1 MTQLGPAAT
10 WSLACLP
17 PVRVSLVRLVA
28 EEPASLPPLPTTSL
42 HGALEPAL
50 EALCDPLCPAHQEL
64 LEGAAP
70 EAVRAAAGSAVA
82 ARGVTTAAPRPWT
95 VAPVNTVDDV
105 ESVEL
110 AAGDVLSLRITVVGE
125 RALGCEGLLLGALG
139 RAATAGVGIRPGHRG
154 RPRFRLDAATPLP
167 APSLDG
173 PLARRALLDCTTPLR
188 LKRHDD
194 SAPGTERRARF
205 AEELDALTLWR
216 ALVRRAQTLA
226 IAYGGG
232 PIVDRAPPPPFT
244 VAREVS
250 HTVPIR
256 RWSSHHRTRMEWP
269 GLVGLWRLTADDAA
283 PTPDLEACWRLLRF
297 AEAVQIGSA
306 TGFGFGNVVVTAVG

>member
-1 MTQLGPAAT
+1 MTDLAPAPAWALGH
-10 WSLACLP
+10 LP
-17 PVRVSLVRLVA
+17 PVRVTLVRLVA
-28 EEPASLPPLPTTSL
+28 EETASLPALPTTSL

-64 LEGAAP
+64 LEGAP
-70 EAVRAAAGSAVA
+70 PDAVRATAADAAG
-82 ARGVTTAAPRPWT
+82 ARGVTTATPRPWT
-95 VAPVNTVDDV
+95 VAPVDPVDAV

-110 AAGDVLSLRITVVGE
+110 QSGDVLSLRLTLVGE

-139 RAATAGVGIRPGHRG
+139 RAAQTGMGVRPGRRG

-167 APSLDG
+167 SPPPDVAP
-173 PLARRALLDCTTPLR
+173 ARHALLDCTTPLR

-194 SAPGTERRARF
+194 SAPRDKRRAHF
-205 AEELDALTLWR
+205 AEDIDAVTLWR

-232 PIVDRAPPPPFT
+232 SIVNRAPPPPFT

-250 HTVPIR
+250 RTVPIR
-256 RWSSHHRTRMEWP
+256 RWSSHHQTRMLWP
-269 GLVGLWRLTADDAA
+269 GLVGLWRMTAGDEAS
-283 PTPDLEACWRLLRF
+283 PSDLEAWWRLLRF
-297 AEAVQIGSA
+297 AEAVQIGSG
-306 TGFGFGNVVVTAVG
+306 TGFGFGNVVLTAVG